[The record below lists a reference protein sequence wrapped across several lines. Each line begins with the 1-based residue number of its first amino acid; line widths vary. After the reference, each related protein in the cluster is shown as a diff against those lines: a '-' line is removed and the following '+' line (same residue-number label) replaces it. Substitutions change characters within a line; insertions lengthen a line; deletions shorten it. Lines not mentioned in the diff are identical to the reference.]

1 MSLKRCAVKKIQKKP
16 RANNV
21 HYVDNEQFLSLM
33 VNFINVRKP
42 FLTKLKTGLI
52 SHSDLPPI
60 PDEICLMIY
69 KIANKLSNSPKF
81 ANYAFKD
88 EMIAD
93 GIENC
98 IQYIDNFNPD
108 KSNNPFAYF
117 TQIIYWAFV
126 RRIKREK
133 QYLYIKYKSIEKSL
147 IENEGVDTEIS
158 GSSLYGS
165 QYADMNMRD
174 YIEQFEQKQF
184 SKKESKTT
192 NRKKLID

>member
-1 MSLKRCAVKKIQKKP
+1 MKKIRKKP
-16 RANNV
+16 KNDNI
-21 HYVDNEQFLSLM
+21 HYVDNQQFLALM
-33 VNFINVRKP
+33 IDFINSRRP
-42 FLTKLKTGLI
+42 FLVNAKKGDVP
-52 SHSDLPPI
+52 HKDLPNI
-60 PDEICLMIY
+60 PDEIGLIIY

-81 ANYAFKD
+81 ANYTFKD

-98 IQYIDNFNPD
+98 IQYIDNFDPE

-126 RRIKREK
+126 RRIKKEK

-147 IENEGVDTEIS
+147 GENEGLDGEVS
-158 GSSLYGS
+158 GTNSYGS
-165 QYADMNMRD
+165 QYADMNMRE

-184 SKKESKTT
+184 TKKDKMV
-192 NRKKLID
+192 NKKKLID